1 MYHFFFFQ
9 AEDGIRDAQESRG
22 LGDVYKRQLFYPVG
36 LYEFYTEKKQ
46 WTAKYGEDVFFV
58 PMPKDP
64 DADEY
69 YIPTGMN
76 SYMFVSGGQNPEG
89 VAKYLECKRFTMLD
103 DATAELGNQ
112 QFREDYGWTDEMVEM
127 KDEMNRLASE
137 NPVIDISR
145 GISEDC
151 GKVLD
156 DGMRSAAKG
165 TPWNETYDMI
175 NSVIDTFVNEINAAP
190 TSADIN

>member
-1 MYHFFFFQ
+1 MQ
-9 AEDGIRDAQESRG
+9 ALCYAGRRYSE
-22 LGDVYKRQLFYPVG
+22 L
-36 LYEFYTEKKQ
+36 
-46 WTAKYGEDVFFV
+46 
-58 PMPKDP
+58 
-64 DADEY
+64 AD
-69 YIPTGMN
+69 
-76 SYMFVSGGQNPEG
+76 
-89 VAKYLECKRFTMLD
+89 
-103 DATAELGNQ
+103 Q
-112 QFREDYGWTDEMVEM
+112 QFSEDYGWTDEMVEM

-156 DGMRSAAKG
+156 DRMRSAARG

-175 NSVIDTFVNEINAAP
+175 NSVIDKFIERDKCAP